1 MIENDIVSVPI
12 RIKLIDTSRIDAQDT
27 SEYPQAIIKPSPTH
41 YPHLVDS
48 AMDSYKEP
56 LYTSISDKEMI
67 RSPTAD
73 TTSCFLIEIFS
84 CCK

>member
-12 RIKLIDTSRIDAQDT
+12 RIKLIDTRLIDAQENR
-27 SEYPQAIIKPSPTH
+27 EYPQIMVEPSPSH
-41 YPHLVDS
+41 YPQLIDS
-48 AMDSYKEP
+48 AMDAYKEP
-56 LYTSISDKEMI
+56 LYTSISHTEMI